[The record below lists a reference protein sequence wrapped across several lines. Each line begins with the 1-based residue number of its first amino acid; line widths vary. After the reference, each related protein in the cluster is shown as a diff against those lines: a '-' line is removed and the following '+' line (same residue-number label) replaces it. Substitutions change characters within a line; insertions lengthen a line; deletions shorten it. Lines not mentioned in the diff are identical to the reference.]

1 MDFTRADALNTAIRT
16 IAVRHKAIATALLA
30 ELGLHPGH
38 ETLLLAL
45 QEHGPLALKQL
56 ADKTGCEP
64 PNVTVMVRKLQTG
77 GLITRAPGAEDA
89 VTLTEKGR
97 DLMGPLRRTWV
108 RLAEETVGDLD
119 ADAVAEVLGGL
130 ELLAGEL
137 RSRGQVTPR
146 PQPPTQTG
154 R

>member
-1 MDFTRADALNTAIRT
+1 MDFTRADALNIAIRT
-16 IAVRHKAIATALLA
+16 IAIRHKAIAASLLA

-38 ETLLLAL
+38 EVVLLAL
-45 QEHGPLALKQL
+45 QEHGALTQRQL
-56 ADKTGCEP
+56 AEKAGCEP
-64 PNVTVMVRKLQTG
+64 PSITVMVRKLQTG
-77 GLITRAPGAEDA
+77 GLIDRAPADDDGRAMV

-119 ADAVAEVLGGL
+119 EDAVGELLGGL

-137 RSRGQVTPR
+137 RSRGK
-146 PQPPTQTG
+146 
-154 R
+154 